1 MYKLNSLMINALQNL
16 GIHYNTRTKST
27 STVIFLILESWKLLK
42 NRIIQR
48 HVTSFKRKLL
58 LIC

>member
-16 GIHYNTRTKST
+16 EIHYNTRTKST
-27 STVIFLILESWKLLK
+27 GIVGKYLESWKLLK
-42 NRIIQR
+42 NRTIQR
-48 HVTSFKRKLL
+48 HTTSFKRKLL